1 MAHTAE
7 EIRFCPAF
15 STHLIEGGLK
25 ACLFLLIPFMSL
37 CGILQQNDRINHR
50 HLSKDFCIKHYHP
63 SHKNCFLY
71 PADTSIVFAG
81 TIFHRHIGFS
91 VLKPLTKLFTII
103 CHTVTGNCFLGD
115 FFLIFPAI
123 IPIRT
128 WKRVVHKKFP
138 ALLFFSIQYDPSFQS
153 ILCQIYC
160 IDHI

>member
-37 CGILQQNDRINHR
+37 CGILQQNDRIDHR
-50 HLSKDFCIKHYHP
+50 HLRKDFCIKHHHP
-63 SHKNCFLY
+63 GHKNCFLY
-71 PADTSIVFAG
+71 PADTSIIFAG
-81 TIFHRHIGFS
+81 TIFHRHICFS
-91 VLKPLTKLFTII
+91 VLKPLTKFFTVI
-103 CHTVTGNCFLGD
+103 CRAVTGNCFLGD

>member
-7 EIRFCPAF
+7 EIGFCPALG
-15 STHLIEGGLK
+15 THLIECCLK
-25 ACLFLLIPFMSL
+25 ARLFLLIPFMSL
-37 CGILQQNDRINHR
+37 CGILQQNDRIDHR
-50 HLSKDFCIKHYHP
+50 HLSKDFCIKHH
-63 SHKNCFLY
+63 HFGHQNCFLY

-91 VLKPLTKLFTII
+91 VLKPLTKLFAII

-123 IPIRT
+123 ILIRT

-138 ALLFFSIQYDPSFQS
+138 ALLFFSIQCDSSFQN

>member
-37 CGILQQNDRINHR
+37 CGILQQNDCINHR
-50 HLSKDFCIKHYHP
+50 DLSKNFCIKHHH
-63 SHKNCFLY
+63 SGHKNCFLY
-71 PADTSIVFAG
+71 PADTSIIFAG
-81 TIFHRHIGFS
+81 TILHRHICFS

-115 FFLIFPAI
+115 FFLIFPAVI
-123 IPIRT
+123 LIRT
-128 WKRVVHKKFP
+128 WK
-138 ALLFFSIQYDPSFQS
+138 
-153 ILCQIYC
+153 
-160 IDHI
+160 